1 MEPRLQCFAF
11 SHLPERL
18 QPFSRPFYEM
28 AEFLCLNL
36 PTGCPERGT
45 ALRKLLEAKD
55 AAVRSAL
62 MR

>member
-1 MEPRLQCFAF
+1 MEPRLQCFGF
-11 SHLPERL
+11 SHLPIAL

-28 AEFLCLNL
+28 AEFLCRNL
-36 PTGCPERGT
+36 PAGCPERGA

-62 MR
+62 MK